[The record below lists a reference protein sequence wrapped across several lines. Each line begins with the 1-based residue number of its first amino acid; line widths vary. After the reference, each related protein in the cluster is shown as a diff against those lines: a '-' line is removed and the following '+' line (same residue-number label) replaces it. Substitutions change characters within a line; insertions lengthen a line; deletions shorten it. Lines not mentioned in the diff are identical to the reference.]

1 MDNMIHEIK
10 QQIAECMQKALERA
24 VAEGVFPA
32 EVKLPEITVQK
43 PREKAHGDFA
53 LNLAMQMAKAAKKP
67 PRTIAEEL
75 ISRIDTNG
83 TYIDHMEVAGAGF
96 MNVFL
101 KSQWLYDALDA
112 MNSKG
117 ADYGKS
123 ACAQKQKIMVEFVS
137 ANPTG
142 PMHMGNARGGAL
154 GDSLA
159 EVLKWAGND
168 VTREFYLN
176 NAGAQIEKLGKSLN
190 ARYIQILKGDD
201 AIEFPEDGYHGKDIR
216 THMEA
221 FIDEFGTGHL
231 DMPEEERKK
240 IFIEY
245 VLKRNIQTIKT
256 DLGKYRIHYDVW
268 FPETDLYE
276 SGEVEDTIAALKES
290 GYAYEEGGAVWFK
303 SSQFGSEKD
312 DVLIRQNGIP
322 TYFAVDIA
330 YHRNKFIV
338 RGFDKVINIW
348 GADHHGHIARM
359 KGAMQA
365 LGIAPERLQV
375 ITIQLVRLMNGNEVV
390 RMSKRTG
397 EMVTLGELIEDIGI
411 DAARFFFNL
420 RQADSHFDFDLEL
433 ALTQT
438 NENPVYYVQYA
449 HARICS
455 ILRLLQEED
464 NVTLPAYDQI
474 DMTLLQEPAEK
485 ELIEKL
491 AYFPEEIVT
500 AAETTDSTRMTHY
513 AMDLA
518 ALFHSFYNACRVR
531 CDERPL
537 MFARLKLIDLT
548 RGVIASALKILG
560 VSAPE
565 KM

>member
-1 MDNMIHEIK
+1 MDNIVHEIK
-10 QQIAECMQKALERA
+10 QQIAGCMQKALESA
-24 VAEGVFPA
+24 VADGAFPS
-32 EVKLPEITVQK
+32 EVTLPEIAVQK

-53 LNLAMQMAKAAKKP
+53 LNLAMQMAKTAKKA
-67 PRTIAEEL
+67 PRAIAEEL
-75 ISRIDTNG
+75 ISRMDTAG
-83 TYIDHMEVAGAGF
+83 TYIDHIEVAGAGF

-101 KSQWLYDALDA
+101 KEQWLYDALDV
-112 MNSKG
+112 MNEKG
-117 ADYGKS
+117 AAYGKS
-123 ACAQKQKIMVEFVS
+123 MPECKQKIMVEFVS

-159 EVLKWAGND
+159 EVLKWAGHD

-201 AIEFPEDGYHGKDIR
+201 AIVFPEDGYHGKDIR
-216 THMEA
+216 KHMEA
-221 FIDEFGTGHL
+221 FIAEFGTGHL
-231 DMPEEERKK
+231 EMPEEERKK

-245 VLKRNIQTIKT
+245 VLKRNIQTIQT

-268 FPETDLYE
+268 FPETDLYD

-303 SSQFGSEKD
+303 STEFGSDKD

-330 YHRNKFIV
+330 YHRNKFVV

-365 LGIAPERLQV
+365 LGIDPERLQV

-464 NVTLPAYDQI
+464 KVVLPAYKEI
-474 DMTLLQEPAEK
+474 DMKLLQEDAEK

-500 AAETTDSTRMTHY
+500 AAQTTDPTRLTHY

-518 ALFHSFYNACRVR
+518 SLFHSFYNACRVR
-531 CDERPL
+531 CDHQPL
-537 MFARLKLIDLT
+537 MFARLQLIDLT
-548 RGVIASALKILG
+548 RGVIASALQILG

>member
-1 MDNMIHEIK
+1 MDNIVHEIK
-10 QQIAECMQKALERA
+10 LQIADCMQEALKRA
-24 VAEGVFPA
+24 ISEGALPK
-32 EVKLPEITVQK
+32 EVTLPEIVVQK
-43 PREKAHGDFA
+43 PREKVHGDFA
-53 LNLAMQMAKAAKKP
+53 LNIAMQMAKAAKKP
-67 PRTIAEEL
+67 PYKIAEEL
-75 ISRIDTNG
+75 IARTKTEG
-83 TYIDHMEVAGAGF
+83 TYIARMEVAGAGF
-96 MNVFL
+96 INIFL
-101 KSQWLYDALDA
+101 KEQWLYDALHI
-112 MNSKG
+112 MNEKG

-123 ACAQKQKIMVEFVS
+123 QVAPKKKIMVEFVS

-159 EVLKWAGND
+159 EVLIWAGND

-190 ARYIQILKGDD
+190 ARYIQIIKGDD
-201 AIEFPEDGYHGKDIR
+201 AVVFPEDGYHGKDIR
-216 THMEA
+216 SHMED
-221 FIDEFGTGHL
+221 FIKENGTKHL
-231 DMPEEERKK
+231 DLPEEERKK
-240 IFIEY
+240 ILIDY
-245 VLKRNIQTIKT
+245 VLKRNIQTIQT

-268 FPETDLYE
+268 FPETSLYE
-276 SGEVEDTIAALKES
+276 SGEVEETIKELKES
-290 GYAYEEGGAVWFK
+290 GYAYEQDGAIWFR
-303 SSQFGSEKD
+303 STEFGSDKD

-330 YHRNKFIV
+330 YHRNKFVV
-338 RGFDKVINIW
+338 RGFDKVINVW

-365 LGIAPERLQV
+365 LGIDPERLQV
-375 ITIQLVRLMNGNEVV
+375 ITIQLVRLMNGKEIV

-397 EMVTLGELIEDIGI
+397 EMVSLGELIEDIGV

-455 ILRLLQEED
+455 ILRLLREED
-464 NVTLPAYDQI
+464 HVTLPAYADI
-474 DMTLLQEPAEK
+474 DMTLLQEEAEK
-485 ELIEKL
+485 DLIEKL

-500 AAETTDSTRMTHY
+500 AAQTTDPTRLTHY

-531 CDERPL
+531 CEDQKL
-537 MFARLKLIDLT
+537 MYARLQLIDLT
-548 RGVIASALKILG
+548 RGVIASALQILG
-560 VSAPE
+560 VHAPE

>member
-1 MDNMIHEIK
+1 MDNIVHEIK
-10 QQIAECMQKALERA
+10 QQIAGCMQKALERA
-24 VAEGVFPA
+24 IAEGVFPA
-32 EVKLPEITVQK
+32 DVTLPEIAVQK

-53 LNLAMQMAKAAKKP
+53 LNLAMQMAKSAKKP

-75 ISRIDTNG
+75 IARIDTIG

-101 KSQWLYDALDA
+101 KDRWLYDALDS
-112 MNSKG
+112 MNDKG
-117 ADYGKS
+117 VNYGKS
-123 ACAQKQKIMVEFVS
+123 QCVPKQKIMVEFVS

-159 EVLKWAGND
+159 EVLKWTGND

-221 FIDEFGTGHL
+221 FIKEFGTGHL

-240 IFIEY
+240 VFIDY
-245 VLKRNIQTIKT
+245 VLKRNIHTIET

-303 SSQFGSEKD
+303 STEFGSDKD

-365 LGIAPERLQV
+365 LGIDPDRLQV

-397 EMVTLGELIEDIGI
+397 EMVTLGELLEDIGV

-420 RQADSHFDFDLEL
+420 RQADSHFDFDLDL

-455 ILRLLQEED
+455 ILRLLQQED
-464 NVTLPAYDQI
+464 QVTLPAYDQI
-474 DMTLLQEPAEK
+474 DMTLLQEDAEK

-500 AAETTDSTRMTHY
+500 AAQTTDPTRLTHY

-518 ALFHSFYNACRVR
+518 SLFHSFYNVCRVR
-531 CDERPL
+531 CDDQPL

-548 RGVIASALKILG
+548 RGVIASTLKILG

>member
-1 MDNMIHEIK
+1 MDNIVHEIK
-10 QQIAECMQKALERA
+10 QQIAGCMQKALECA
-24 VAEGVFPA
+24 ISDGIFPA
-32 EVKLPEITVQK
+32 DVKLPEITVQK

-53 LNLAMQMAKAAKKP
+53 LNLAMQMAKSAKKA
-67 PRTIAEEL
+67 PRVIAEEL
-75 ISRIDTNG
+75 IARMDTTD
-83 TYIDHMEVAGAGF
+83 TYIEHMEVAGAGF

-101 KSQWLYDALDA
+101 KEKWLYDALDV
-112 MNSKG
+112 MNNKG

-123 ACAQKQKIMVEFVS
+123 QCVPKQKIMVEFVS

-159 EVLKWAGND
+159 EVLGWVGND

-216 THMEA
+216 KHMEA
-221 FIDEFGTGHL
+221 FIQEFGTGHI

-240 IFIEY
+240 VFIEY
-245 VLKRNIQTIKT
+245 VLKRNIHTIET

-268 FPETDLYE
+268 FPETNLYE
-276 SGEVEDTIAALKES
+276 SGEVEETIAALRKS
-290 GYAYEEGGAVWFK
+290 GYAYEEGGAIWFK
-303 SSQFGSEKD
+303 STEFGSEKD
-312 DVLIRQNGIP
+312 DVLIRQSGIP

-365 LGIAPERLQV
+365 LGIDPERLQI
-375 ITIQLVRLMNGNEVV
+375 ITIQLVRLMNGEEVV

-464 NVTLPAYDQI
+464 QVSLPAYDQI
-474 DMTLLQEPAEK
+474 DMTLLTEEAEK

-500 AAETTDSTRMTHY
+500 AAETTDPTRMTHY

-518 ALFHSFYNACRVR
+518 SLFHSFYNACRVR
-531 CDERPL
+531 CDDRSL

>member
-1 MDNMIHEIK
+1 MDNIVHEIK
-10 QQIAECMQKALERA
+10 QQIAGCMQKALESA
-24 VAEGVFPA
+24 VADGTFPP
-32 EVKLPEITVQK
+32 EVTLPEIAVQK

-53 LNLAMQMAKAAKKP
+53 LNLAMQMAKAAKKA
-67 PRTIAEEL
+67 PRVIAEEL
-75 ISRIDTNG
+75 ISRIDTEG
-83 TYIDHMEVAGAGF
+83 TYIDHIEVAGAGF

-101 KSQWLYDALDA
+101 KEQWLYDALDVMDA
-112 MNSKG
+112 KG

-123 ACAQKQKIMVEFVS
+123 APQCKQKIMVEFVS

-159 EVLKWAGND
+159 EVLKWAGHD

-190 ARYIQILKGDD
+190 ARYIQILQGDD
-201 AIEFPEDGYHGKDIR
+201 AIAFPEDGYHGKDIR
-216 THMEA
+216 KHMEA
-221 FIDEFGTGHL
+221 FIAEFGTGHL

-240 IFIEY
+240 AFIEY
-245 VLKRNIQTIKT
+245 VLKRNIQTIQT

-268 FPETDLYE
+268 FPETDLYD

-303 SSQFGSEKD
+303 STEFGSDKD

-338 RGFDKVINIW
+338 RGFEKVINIW

-365 LGIAPERLQV
+365 LGIDPERLQV

-464 NVTLPAYDQI
+464 KVVLPAYKDI
-474 DMTLLQEPAEK
+474 DMKLLQEDAEK

-500 AAETTDSTRMTHY
+500 AAQTTDPTRLTHY

-518 ALFHSFYNACRVR
+518 SLFHSFYNACRVR
-531 CDERPL
+531 CDHRPL
-537 MFARLKLIDLT
+537 MFARLQLIDLT
-548 RGVIASALKILG
+548 RGVIASALQILG